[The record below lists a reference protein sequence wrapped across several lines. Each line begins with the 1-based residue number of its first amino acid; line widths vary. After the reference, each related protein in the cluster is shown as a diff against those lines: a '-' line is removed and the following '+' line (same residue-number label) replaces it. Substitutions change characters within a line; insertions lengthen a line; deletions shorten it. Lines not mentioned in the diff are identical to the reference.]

1 MANARKTTTTKT
13 PSTSVK
19 KTTSTRKPTKV
30 TPTDQ
35 TVDMSVPMSIE
46 EAPQSSGRKLKLNR
60 NTVLI
65 IGGVI
70 LLAAVLYYMKGWFV
84 AAVVNGEP
92 ISRFQ
97 VIRELEARGGKQV
110 LDNDIY
116 IKLVHQEAAK
126 RKVSVSQKE
135 KDEWFKQSEADYSKQ
150 GKNLNDLLK
159 QANFTKADYIE
170 QSFTVNKLL
179 EKMVAGQVKEPTDKE
194 VDEYIAKNKE
204 QLPTD
209 KSEADLKKYVKDGLK
224 QMALNDKIQTLQQ
237 ELEKNA
243 KVTYWVKY

>member
-1 MANARKTTTTKT
+1 MANARRSTTTSKT
-13 PSTSVK
+13 SVPVK
-19 KTTSTRKPTKV
+19 KTSSTKRTTKV
-30 TPTDQ
+30 TPDEQ
-35 TVDMSVPMSIE
+35 TVDMSMPMSIE
-46 EAPQSSGRKLKLNR
+46 EAPQSSARKIKLNR
-60 NTVLI
+60 NLVLM
-65 IGGVI
+65 IGGII
-70 LLAAVLYYMKGWFV
+70 LLAALLYYVKGWFV
-84 AAVVNGEP
+84 VAIVNGEP

-116 IKLVHQEAAK
+116 IKLVHQEAEK
-126 RKVSVSQKE
+126 RRVSISQKE
-135 KDEWFKQSEADYSKQ
+135 KDEWFKQSEEDYAKQ

-179 EKMVAGQVKEPTDKE
+179 EKMVTGQVKNPTDKE

-224 QMALNDKIQTLQQ
+224 QMALNDKIQALQQ